1 MGAHS
6 ASNEAHDQV
15 LGYSL
20 DISLY
25 GHRSCVAT
33 QPTLISRAQ
42 IISTCKE
49 TSANLLGKKEG

>member
-15 LGYSL
+15 LGYSP

-33 QPTLISRAQ
+33 QPMLISRAQ

-49 TSANLLGKKEG
+49 T